1 MNGQSNPLDQLPPI
15 ILPEAIS
22 WWPLAI
28 GWWIVI
34 ILSVFIALVLSIY
47 CVRSYKAKV
56 LKRAA
61 THEGQQLYQAY
72 LQTNDSYDYI
82 AQYNQL
88 LRRFCLQQ
96 FPNVFCASLS
106 GDAWLQQLDKLA
118 GKNLYQSSTGRQLL
132 TLYQAKY
139 CEDID
144 VSALNA
150 LLNQWLKQVKIK
162 QTMEAIS

>member
-15 ILPEAIS
+15 MLPEAIS

-28 GWWIVI
+28 GWWLVI
-34 ILSVFIALVLSIY
+34 ISSLLIALAISIY
-47 CVRSYKAKV
+47 YVRSYKAKA

-61 THEGQQLYQAY
+61 TQEGQQLYQAY
-72 LQTNDSYDYI
+72 LQTNDSYNYLI
-82 AQYNQL
+82 QYNQL

-96 FPNVFCASLS
+96 FPDIFCASLS

-118 GKNLYQSSTGRQLL
+118 EKNLYQSSTGRQLL
-132 TLYQAKY
+132 TLYQAN
-139 CEDID
+139 CADDID
-144 VSALNA
+144 ISALNA

-162 QTMEAIS
+162 QTMEVIS